1 MFKSNTSVVG
11 IPTDADWPLFETFN
25 GTKESE
31 LAGVMKT
38 AVWDKNGHNRACQ
51 IDKWGTFSPI

>member
-1 MFKSNTSVVG
+1 MGPGMFKSNTSMVG

-31 LAGVMKT
+31 LAGVMDGR
-38 AVWDKNGHNRACQ
+38 VG
-51 IDKWGTFSPI
+51 